1 MYANRATNSYCAR
14 YVHIFLD
21 KANDFERLVQIAL
34 DEKIDNSDIGLVQV
48 NQAMKHRIQFALKRS
63 EMKIAQNQLLAC
75 KLVYRLF
82 DYNAKEDALNEFI
95 QKENPQIQDM
105 QYQVALTSCHGNLE
119 YSFSC
124 LIVYS

>member
-1 MYANRATNSYCAR
+1 
-14 YVHIFLD
+14 
-21 KANDFERLVQIAL
+21 
-34 DEKIDNSDIGLVQV
+34 
-48 NQAMKHRIQFALKRS
+48 
-63 EMKIAQNQLLAC
+63 MKIKIIEKTHDLHLEN
-75 KLVYRLF
+75 
-82 DYNAKEDALNEFI
+82 ALNELV